1 VHPAPLFP
9 ELTFPCFPPNK
20 MLPRHYWSLIILVG
34 LHPFGA
40 RLLAA
45 SVSSHCSCRGTVVL
59 VRLKHQPSL
68 VINSVESVETDEHR
82 PTGSEERTKTRS
94 RRSTRGP
101 ASSLKF
107 SGPPTREGMAQ
118 TVRPVSKP
126 RRTRLQDRTRALLKD
141 GHRQPRSSCRGVSPR
156 AATPPS

>member
-1 VHPAPLFP
+1 
-9 ELTFPCFPPNK
+9 

-68 VINSVESVETDEHR
+68 VINSVESVETAQQDLRSVPKQGIGDLQEAQLAHSNSLGLRRGKVWPKPSVRFPNHDEHVYR
-82 PTGSEERTKTRS
+82 TGQE
-94 RRSTRGP
+94 P
-101 ASSLKF
+101 F
-107 SGPPTREGMAQ
+107 
-118 TVRPVSKP
+118 
-126 RRTRLQDRTRALLKD
+126 
-141 GHRQPRSSCRGVSPR
+141 
-156 AATPPS
+156 